1 MANGS
6 HGSPERMPGALFRAV
21 GTLFLQKKNV
31 SREALARELQEH
43 LETRGVR
50 YHVRTLKRQL
60 TGTVASVAP
69 EVHGAMRH
77 LLLKANGLRTDADI
91 EAALVAAGLQV
102 APEVLQ
108 PAYLSRKRIVPLA
121 ELWLLFN
128 PTHSKR
134 ALATVISER
143 LARRETHLNVDSLQ
157 HILAGR
163 QALARREVHE
173 VLLDLLSA
181 HGIVSED
188 EAVTR
193 WQRSHQEIARYAE
206 QRALKP
212 AARLVDLVRAWK
224 LGNRQPSS
232 RHLSVILQQKLQ
244 QHGINLGLAPIQNAV
259 NGRFKHV
266 RHALVVEMEG
276 MLRQSL
282 PEGHDLPGEVV
293 AAAQRKT
300 RQIDLCWVK
309 AAPIAA
315 LAQAWLVQHPG
326 VTMRQLAIRVA
337 NTARRMGYATSDNTT
352 QPILGGHKKKTRGF
366 VYRALLKQ
374 IEGRERDP
382 IPEKYILSTQSAAA
396 PLATPLERLSSK
408 QCDLPQGKPV
418 AQPLHSHRGRDD
430 SVPAE
435 RIGGAADLLG
445 AYLGK
450 VRLIPLLN
458 YDEHV
463 RLARKI
469 EEAEREMLNQSLRSA
484 VATKAL
490 LAHAQKLDA
499 GIAHTPDLD
508 SDEISTQDGS
518 EREADKKLQYLL
530 GAIRAL
536 NAQCDEFRKELTSR
550 ERLTEQRAAQLRQA
564 LEQRRQRM
572 AMLLGETRIPAP
584 CLKLVSEELKALVTQ
599 AQRLRQSGG
608 ARARSEIR
616 RIEQYAGLPLEEL
629 TRTHREVQAA
639 ERRVQEAKNEMVT
652 VNLRLVVAIARKYL
666 GRGLAFLDLI
676 QEGNIG
682 LMKAVDKFDYHR
694 GYRLTTYARWWIRAG
709 IVRAIANA
717 GRTIRLS
724 ANVCYQIG
732 KVRQA
737 AHHHLQA
744 HGGSPTLA
752 ELATRTELPDEKV
765 RELMHVSQEPVSLD
779 APFGDGES
787 LWGELLEDRAALQ
800 PLAAVIERDLTER
813 VTDALATLS
822 SREAYVL
829 RQRYGIG
836 TDEECTHKKVAQ
848 DLGISKERVRQIE
861 KKALTSLQQL
871 CLLQGLTDVSESDE
885 TTGCAPWELGSRIRA
900 RSSGLARKGDL
911 ERAPTRP
918 WT

>member
-21 GTLFLQKKNV
+21 GTLFLQRKNV
-31 SREALARELQEH
+31 SREALARELKEH

-60 TGTVASVAP
+60 TGKVASVAP

-108 PAYLSRKRIVPLA
+108 PAYLSSERIIPLA

-134 ALATVISER
+134 ALATVLSER
-143 LARRETHLNVDSLQ
+143 LARREMHLNVDSLQ
-157 HILAGR
+157 NILAGR
-163 QALARREVHE
+163 QAFARRELHE
-173 VLLDLLSA
+173 VLLGLLSA
-181 HGIVSED
+181 QGIASED

-193 WQRSHQEIARYAE
+193 WQRSQKEIARYAE

-212 AARLVDLVRAWK
+212 PARLVDLARAWK
-224 LGNRQPSS
+224 LRNHQPSS
-232 RHLSVILQQKLQ
+232 RHLSVILQQKLG
-244 QHGINLGLAPIQNAV
+244 QHGIDLSLAQIQNAV
-259 NGRFKHV
+259 NGKFKHV

-282 PEGHDLPGEVV
+282 PEGHDLPGEVA

-300 RQIDLCWVK
+300 RQTDLCWVK

-315 LAQAWLVQHPG
+315 LAHVWLTQHPG

-337 NTARRMGYATSDNTT
+337 NTARRLGYATSANTT
-352 QPILGGHKKKTRGF
+352 QPILGGHKKRTRGF

-382 IPEKYILSTQSAAA
+382 IPEEYILRTQWAAV
-396 PLATPLERLSSK
+396 LAIPLERLSSK
-408 QCDLPQGKPV
+408 RRGLEKGKPG

-430 SVPAE
+430 TVPAE
-435 RIGGAADLLG
+435 RIGGATDLLG

-450 VRLIPLLN
+450 VRLIPLLY
-458 YDEHV
+458 YDEHE

-469 EEAEREMLNQSLRSA
+469 EEAEREMLNQALRSA

-490 LAHAQKLDA
+490 FALAHKLD
-499 GIAHTPDLD
+499 GDIAHAPDLD
-508 SDEISTQDGS
+508 SGEISTHDGS
-518 EREADKKLQYLL
+518 EREADKKLQHLL
-530 GAIRAL
+530 PAIQAL
-536 NAQCDEFRKELTSR
+536 DVQCDEFRKELTSR
-550 ERLTEQRAAQLRQA
+550 ERLTEQRAAQLCQA

-599 AQRLRQSGG
+599 AQRLLQEGG
-608 ARARSEIR
+608 ARASSEIR
-616 RIEQYAGLPLEEL
+616 RIEQRAGLPLEEL
-629 TRTHREVQAA
+629 TRTHREVQSA

-652 VNLRLVVAIARKYL
+652 ANLRLVVAIARKYL
-666 GRGLAFLDLI
+666 GRGLSFLDLI

-682 LMKAVDKFDYHR
+682 LMTAVDKFDYRR
-694 GYRLTTYARWWIRAG
+694 GNRLATYATWWIRAG
-709 IVRAIANA
+709 IVRAIASG
-717 GRTIRLS
+717 GRTIRLP
-724 ANVCYQIG
+724 ANVCYQVG
-732 KVRQA
+732 KVGQA

-752 ELATRTELPDEKV
+752 ELAARTELPDDKV
-765 RELMHVSQEPVSLD
+765 RELMHLSQEPVSLD
-779 APFGDGES
+779 APFGDGER
-787 LWGELLEDRAALQ
+787 LWGELLEDRAAVQ

-813 VTDALATLS
+813 VTDALATLPP
-822 SREAYVL
+822 REAFVL
-829 RQRYGIG
+829 RHRYGIRM
-836 TDEECTHKKVAQ
+836 DEGCTHKKVAQ
-848 DLGISKERVRQIE
+848 DLGISTERVRQIE
-861 KKALTSLQQL
+861 RKALTSLQQL

-885 TTGCAPWELGSRIRA
+885 TAGCAPWELGSRVRA
-900 RSSGLARKGDL
+900 RSNGLAGKGDF
-911 ERAPTRP
+911 ERAPTIP